1 MILKMSQGELFVL
14 CSELRDESGQSHN
27 VDFYMA
33 KSGASYKV
41 IRTEVA
47 NRAPLKALMERGL
60 VAKVN

>member
-1 MILKMSQGELFVL
+1 MVL

-33 KSGASYKV
+33 KSGASCV
-41 IRTEVA
+41 IEPVA